1 MLYVYV
7 QKSKGGGGKSKP
19 QKDERYYQT
28 VVGGWVE
35 KGIGER
41 KGKHQKP
48 TATERKMRIVKLPA
62 ERRKT
67 CWSPTSAAGPPVVL
81 LLLLMA
87 LLLLLTRPVC
97 VDDVNNNINNKNHKI
112 CHF

>member
-1 MLYVYV
+1 M
-7 QKSKGGGGKSKP
+7 KG
-19 QKDERYYQT
+19 
-28 VVGGWVE
+28 
-35 KGIGER
+35 
-41 KGKHQKP
+41 GKHQKP

-97 VDDVNNNINNKNHKI
+97 VDDVNNNIIIIRSITKFVIFKSKSI
-112 CHF
+112 SI